1 MSDHQMT
8 ADAEAPQKTVKLGH
22 RLTLVVAAAVAVAFA
37 ILVAVQAMGLSGA
50 LRELAN
56 DDSVEISQF
65 IADDIAS
72 GLRWK
77 KVEAVEDAYAEIAD
91 KEGSLLASVVT
102 LDADGN
108 TVTEY
113 NSEILPKADL
123 SPYFA
128 AAASVIGEG
137 RPYVVED
144 ADNIITVLPILF
156 GEEKTRIGTVG
167 FAWSLSAVK
176 AVERPALYRSIGLS
190 VFAMAALIGLLLFVL
205 SRGLTKPLASV
216 TDAMS
221 KLAGGDHDVDV
232 SYTERSDE
240 IGALARTVEVF
251 RKNAEA
257 VARLRNE
264 RNEAQ
269 EKAEREKHEA
279 MARLADSFESSVKAV
294 VEAISESATELQ
306 SSARSLTVSA
316 EEASRQ
322 AAVGTSGAETTSGN
336 VQTVASATEELSASI
351 GEIRRQV
358 ESSSQTTR
366 NAVDE
371 VQRSNEM
378 VKGLSEGAQRIGEV
392 IELINSIAE
401 QTNLLALN
409 ATIEAAR
416 AGEAGKGFAVVAA
429 EVKSLANQTAKATE
443 DISSQIAAIQHST
456 EKAVTAI
463 VSIGDIVGEVSQVSD
478 AISAAV
484 IEQNSA
490 TQEIARNVQ
499 EAARGTADVSE
510 SVSGVM
516 ATASETGA
524 AASVVLETAN
534 SVSEQSERLR
544 TEVASFLET
553 IRAA

>member
-1 MSDHQMT
+1 MSDPQMT
-8 ADAEAPQKTVKLGH
+8 ADAEAPRKSIKLGH
-22 RLTLVVAAAVAVAFA
+22 RLTLVVAVAVAVAFA
-37 ILVAVQAMGLSGA
+37 ILVTVQAIGLSSS

-65 IADDIAS
+65 IAADIAS

-77 KVEAVEDAYAEIAD
+77 KTEAVEDAYAEIASKD
-91 KEGSLLASVVT
+91 GSLLASVVT
-102 LDADGN
+102 LDVDGN

-113 NSEILPKADL
+113 NSEVLPTADL

-128 AAASVIGEG
+128 KAAATDLDG
-137 RPYVVED
+137 RPFVAVD
-144 ADNIITVLPILF
+144 GDNIITVLPIVF
-156 GEEKTRIGTVG
+156 GEDKTRIGTAG
-167 FAWSLSAVK
+167 FAWSLHAVK

-190 VFAMAALIGLLLFVL
+190 VVAMAALIGLLLFVM
-205 SRGLTKPLASV
+205 SKGLTRPLASV
-216 TDAMS
+216 TDSMS
-221 KLAGGDHDVDV
+221 KLAGGEHDVEV
-232 SYTERSDE
+232 SYTGRRDE
-240 IGALARTVEVF
+240 IGSLARTVEVF
-251 RKNAEA
+251 RQNAEA
-257 VARLRNE
+257 VARLRSE

-269 EKAEREKHEA
+269 AQAEREKHEA
-279 MARLADSFESSVKAV
+279 MARLADSFESSVKSV

-306 SSARSLTVSA
+306 TSARSLTVSA

-322 AAVGTSGAETTSGN
+322 AAMGTAGADTTSGN

-351 GEIRRQV
+351 DEIRRQV

-366 NAVDE
+366 SAVEE
-371 VQRSNEM
+371 VERSNEM

-392 IELINSIAE
+392 VELINSIAE

-416 AGEAGKGFAVVAA
+416 AGEAGKGFAVVAS

-443 DISSQIAAIQHST
+443 DISGQISAIQHST
-456 EKAVTAI
+456 EQAVAAI
-463 VSIGDIVGEVSQVSD
+463 VSIGKIVGEVSQVSD
-478 AISAAV
+478 AISSAV

-510 SVSGVM
+510 SVAGVM
-516 ATASETGA
+516 QTAGETGA
-524 AASVVLETAN
+524 AAGVVLETAN
-534 SVSEQSERLR
+534 SVSEQSARLR
-544 TEVASFLET
+544 TEVQSFLDT